1 MVPALLAESGVV
13 SQHHPLGA
21 STGYMT
27 DSRGDWPAMVA
38 EALHLSPFAAELAAL
53 SEVELP
59 GLEEYLAARPELPFA
74 YLTVHAPVK
83 HLRMAEAELVRRL
96 TRLAPLVDGIVV
108 HPDAMDDPRAYRP
121 LGSCLV
127 LENMDARK
135 PTGRTV
141 AELTPYFAVLPEA
154 GFCLD
159 VAHVLSVD
167 PTMEAGERL
176 LDAFADRLRHLHV
189 SSVDDRCRHLSLTVE
204 HETRYAELLRRCPD
218 VPWILEAPL
227 P

>member
-21 STGYMT
+21 STGYMSA
-27 DSRGDWPAMVA
+27 SRGDWPAMVT
-38 EALHLSPFAAELAAL
+38 EALETSAFATELAAL
-53 SEVELP
+53 SEGELP
-59 GLEEYLAARPELPFA
+59 GLEAYLATEPELPFA
-74 YLTVHAPVK
+74 YLSVHAPVK
-83 HLRMAEAELVRRL
+83 HLRMAESELVRRL
-96 TRLAPLVDGIVV
+96 CRLAPLVDGIVV

-127 LENMDARK
+127 RENMDARK

-141 AELTPYFAVLPEA
+141 AELAPYFAALPDA

-167 PTMEAGERL
+167 GSMEAGERL
-176 LDAFADRLRHLHV
+176 LDAFAGRLRPPPGSPGGDGFRPTPPTLQHEG
-189 SSVDDRCRHLSLTVE
+189 RH
-204 HETRYAELLRRCPD
+204 AELLRRCPD
-218 VPWILEAPL
+218 VPWILEAP
-227 P
+227 